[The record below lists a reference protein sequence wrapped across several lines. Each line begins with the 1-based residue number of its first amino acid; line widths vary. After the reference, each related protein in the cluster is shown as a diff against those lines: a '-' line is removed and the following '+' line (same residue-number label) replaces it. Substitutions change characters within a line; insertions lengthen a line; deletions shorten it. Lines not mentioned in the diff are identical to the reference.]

1 LENLYNHFEQA
12 NSFNTFEKKEKMEKI
27 IRLHFEKLPEGYY
40 LATSDDIQGLVAQG
54 RTIAETI
61 EIARDIAKK
70 LIEASEG
77 QIAMLPG
84 LSDNFDYPILIG
96 V

>member
-1 LENLYNHFEQA
+1 MAEIL
-12 NSFNTFEKKEKMEKI
+12 
-27 IRLHFEKLPEGYY
+27 
-40 LATSDDIQGLVAQG
+40 
-54 RTIAETI
+54 TIAETI